1 MDDELKLA
9 DAFELAR
16 THIPWS
22 SMKSILKDQKIPT
35 SIGWEKSY
43 SKIIDSYKKDE
54 LATIANS
61 VYKSYIDSIFYGN
74 KVLRIAKTDSATSEL
89 IINELKEI
97 APSRNSYLSSY
108 PKPIDLD
115 TLKGESILPQLVS
128 ITESPDKKSISLVFC
143 AKRHYFVRETFEVDA
158 LGESVKKAFDEY
170 DSIIALKSIHQ
181 QCFDI
186 VRVHSD
192 GYIELAAD
200 HIDEIGLDD
209 HRMFIGN
216 LFNELNILLR
226 DTDKF
231 DKEQIKFLSLS
242 NLLKHLYDEDEGR
255 IVEIGHDTGV
265 TGGVVTEKMRRKS
278 MDVREEVFHKGGM
291 DASTGVSLFSLA
303 KTWSVGD
310 SDAEP
315 ELYLPGSIRTLSSSS
330 GSYEAILK
338 GCISKA
344 HYDFII
350 SKIKKYLT

>member
-1 MDDELKLA
+1 MDAELKLA
-9 DAFELAR
+9 DAFELAK

-22 SMKSILKDQKIPT
+22 SMKSILKDLKIPT

-54 LATIANS
+54 LGKIADS
-61 VYKSYIDSIFYGN
+61 IYQSYIDSIFYGN
-74 KVLRIAKTDSATSEL
+74 KVLRIAKTDSETSKL
-89 IINELKEI
+89 IINELKGI
-97 APSRNSYLSSY
+97 TPSNSSYSSSY
-108 PKPIDLD
+108 PKPIDLA
-115 TLKGESILPQLVS
+115 TLKSESILPKLVS
-128 ITESPDKKSISLVFC
+128 ISESSDKNTLSLVFC
-143 AKRHYFVRETFEVDA
+143 AKRHYFVRETFEVDT
-158 LGESVKKAFDEY
+158 LGESVQKAFNEY
-170 DSIIALKSIHQ
+170 DSIVALKSISR

-216 LFNELNILLR
+216 LFNELTTLLS
-226 DTDKF
+226 DADKF

-242 NLLKHLYDEDEGR
+242 KLLKKLYDENEGR

-303 KTWSVGD
+303 KTWAITD

-315 ELYLPGSIRTLSSSS
+315 ELYLPGSIRTLSSSL
-330 GSYEAILK
+330 GTYEAILK
-338 GCISKA
+338 GCISKT

-350 SKIKKYLT
+350 SKIKKYSI